1 MSVLLVALA
10 ALVVMPAALIVAPE
24 SARAQEDD
32 AEQQE
37 DAERERIRTV
47 TVRHRDDNLFVAPG
61 QRGWLGVSVEDVD
74 RAAADSLGLDELHGA
89 RVLGVGDESPAAEAG
104 LRADD
109 VIVGFDGETVR
120 SVAGLVRLVR
130 ETPPGREVELRVVRD
145 GSPRSLDV
153 TIRQREGRGFSF
165 HAMPGM
171 RHMELHDLDDLDDLD
186 DLPEGL
192 SEERMERIRKRME
205 RAHERRGEAMERLH
219 EHMGRLDGLRGSGA
233 FRFHVDHGPRL
244 GVRLESLGD
253 QLAEYFGA
261 GDRGGVLVSSVRE
274 DSPAAA
280 AGLRAGDV
288 IVSFGGEAI
297 SDVGDL
303 IGAVHAAEAGPTT
316 VTVIRRGEERSMTVE
331 MPEREAREAD
341 PGAALRPGDAPG
353 IRMDVP
359 PPPPAS
365 PRTARICL
373 LYIFPSLRD
382 LGPARPLG
390 AGRKIKNDTVS
401 FD

>member
-1 MSVLLVALA
+1 MKRSSMSVFLVALA
-10 ALVVMPAALIVAPE
+10 ALVATPAALVVAPA

-32 AEQQE
+32 AEQHE

-47 TVRHRDDNLFVAPG
+47 TIRHGDDHLFVAPAR
-61 QRGWLGVSVEDVD
+61 RGWLGVRVEDVD
-74 RAAADSLGLDELHGA
+74 RAAADSLGLDELRGA
-89 RVLGVGDESPAAEAG
+89 RVLGVGDDSPAAEAG

-120 SVAGLVRLVR
+120 SVAELVRLVR
-130 ETPPGREVELRVVRD
+130 ETPPDREVELRLVRD

-165 HAMPGM
+165 HGRPGM
-171 RHMELHDLDDLDDLD
+171 RHMELHDLD

-233 FRFHVDHGPRL
+233 VRFHLDHGPRL
-244 GVRLESLGD
+244 GVRLESLTD
-253 QLAEYFGA
+253 QLAEYFGV

-274 DSPAAA
+274 GSPAAA

-288 IVSFGGEAI
+288 VVAFGGEAI

-303 IGAVHAAEAGPTT
+303 IGAVHGAEAGPTT

-331 MPEREAREAD
+331 LPEREAREAD
-341 PGAALRPGDAPG
+341 PGAAFRPGAGPG
-353 IRMDVP
+353 IRWGAP
-359 PPPPAS
+359 SPPAVRTVGPVPAPAAPAVGEVRGA
-365 PRTARICL
+365 PRPVAPPVPGYGIL
-373 LYIFPSLRD
+373 VL
-382 LGPARPLG
+382 
-390 AGRKIKNDTVS
+390 
-401 FD
+401 

>member
-1 MSVLLVALA
+1 MKRSSMSVLLVALA

-37 DAERERIRTV
+37 DTERERIRTV
-47 TVRHRDDNLFVAPG
+47 TIRHGDDNLFVAPG
-61 QRGWLGVSVEDVD
+61 QRGWLGVRVEDVD
-74 RAAADSLGLDELHGA
+74 RAAAESLGLDELRGA
-89 RVLGVGDESPAAEAG
+89 RVLGVGDGSPAAEAG
-104 LRADD
+104 LQEDD

-120 SVAGLVRLVR
+120 SVAELVRLVR
-130 ETPPGREVELRVVRD
+130 ETPPGREVELRLVRD

-153 TIRQREGRGFSF
+153 TIRQREGHGFSF
-165 HAMPGM
+165 HGMPGM
-171 RHMELHDLDDLDDLD
+171 RHMELHDLD

-205 RAHERRGEAMERLH
+205 QAHEKRGKAMERLH
-219 EHMGRLDGLRGSGA
+219 EHMGRLDGLRGSGD

-253 QLAEYFGA
+253 QLAEYFGV

-303 IGAVHAAEAGPTT
+303 VGAVHGAEAGPTT

-331 MPEREAREAD
+331 LPEREEQGAD
-341 PGAALRPGDAPG
+341 PGAAFRPGDGPGMRWGAPSPAVRTVG
-353 IRMDVP
+353 PAPAPTARPAAPAVGEVRGAPRPAP
-359 PPPPAS
+359 PPVP
-365 PRTARICL
+365 
-373 LYIFPSLRD
+373 
-382 LGPARPLG
+382 
-390 AGRKIKNDTVS
+390 GRGILVL
-401 FD
+401 